1 MFGTIANLSTGGVP
15 QPLFYLAGT
24 AVWTFFSSCINKV
37 SGTFTTNS
45 NIFSKVYFPRLAM
58 PISTMLS
65 GFINFLVQF
74 VMFFCLLLFYV
85 VRGEVALN
93 WATMPLLLPI
103 VLQVGLL
110 GLGCGIIV
118 SSVTTRYRDLMV
130 VVTFGVQLWMYGTP
144 VVYPL
149 SMIVQPL
156 LRAVMIANPMTAPM
170 ESFRAVCFNSGE
182 VSVLMW
188 VVSLAWTVL
197 LLGGI
202 SLFGK
207 VEKTL
212 SIRFDG
218 RYGMENQEL
227 MIRAGRWR
235 AGIAW
240 ARSAAVHC
248 AAICKSWLA
257 SQARQGRP
265 QYLDWHRPTAGGH
278 HLYGA
283 QRRQLTVNKERPW
296 VSSAPTA
303 RASPRC

>member
-1 MFGTIANLSTGGVP
+1 MEQTQPKKQYHVHYGPAGGRTRVYFDELWRYKDLIWLFVKRDFTVLYKQTVLGPAWILINPLLSMAMYTVMFGTIANLSTGGVP

-65 GFINFLVQF
+65 GLINFVVQL
-74 VMFFCLLLFYV
+74 VMFFCLLLFYLA
-85 VRGEVALN
+85 RGEVAPN
-93 WATMPLLLPI
+93 WAAMPLLLPI

-149 SMIVQPL
+149 SMISNPL

-197 LLGGI
+197 LLGVGI

-207 VEKTL
+207 VEKT
-212 SIRFDG
+212 FVD
-218 RYGMENQEL
+218 
-227 MIRAGRWR
+227 
-235 AGIAW
+235 
-240 ARSAAVHC
+240 
-248 AAICKSWLA
+248 
-257 SQARQGRP
+257 
-265 QYLDWHRPTAGGH
+265 
-278 HLYGA
+278 
-283 QRRQLTVNKERPW
+283 TV
-296 VSSAPTA
+296 
-303 RASPRC
+303 